1 MAVLVILFITAIAT
15 SGAIGY
21 FLAYLK
27 NERELGK
34 KSQRKYNPK
43 AGWYAYC

>member
-1 MAVLVILFITAIAT
+1 MIMFLVVLGMVT

-21 FLAYLK
+21 FLAYIK
-27 NERELGK
+27 NEKENK
-34 KSQRKYNPK
+34 KSNNKYNPK

>member
-1 MAVLVILFITAIAT
+1 MIMFLFIMAVVT

-27 NERELGK
+27 NERELRK
-34 KSQRKYNPK
+34 KAQKKYNPK
-43 AGWYAYC
+43 AGWYADC

>member
-1 MAVLVILFITAIAT
+1 MFLVLLFIMAIVT

-27 NERELGK
+27 NEKENK
-34 KSQRKYNPK
+34 KSNNKYNPK